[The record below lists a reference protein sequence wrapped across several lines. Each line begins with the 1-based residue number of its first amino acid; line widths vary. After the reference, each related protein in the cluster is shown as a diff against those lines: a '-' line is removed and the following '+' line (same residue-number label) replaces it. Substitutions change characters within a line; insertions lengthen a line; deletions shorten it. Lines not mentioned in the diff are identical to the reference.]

1 MLNTRITRRDFLK
14 GSVALAG
21 SATVLSFLQLNS
33 KKLNATELYTPG
45 WKVEWK
51 PNVCGFCANIC
62 GLNVRVHKKGKE
74 EKPLKIE
81 GNKWDNYGQGKICA
95 RGQSGLKYLFN
106 PDRITT
112 PLIRV
117 EGSKRGE
124 WKFRKA
130 TWEEAFQYIMKK
142 VQEHNIQPHEWVFLG
157 GWHGCAQY
165 RPWAFG
171 AALLMEMLNLWGA
184 PIQNCVGVEHLG
196 IHAATGYFNTHD
208 EMVVDFENANFILV
222 VRSNGS
228 LAGISTGRAHRFG
241 EAIKRGAMVAVVDVR
256 RSETASRADI
266 FLKIKPG
273 TDLAF
278 ALAMLNVILHEK
290 YYGKHLYEHNL
301 DFIKYHTNAPHLVV
315 KRKHPVTKQ
324 ETWWLLSDKDGI
336 WWKNFHIWDER
347 ENRLAT
353 LQGYLNHNKTDIEG
367 KPIEPALELGGEI
380 RKQLLEQLKKQDPS
394 IEDVKTA
401 WELLKEK
408 TKPYTPEW
416 AEKITEIP
424 AERIRE
430 VAILFATKRPSVI
443 EPGIYDARYANS
455 IQLRKVLT
463 QIQMIINGHDN
474 LGGWIVGGEYRHKVA
489 KFWEWLNKEGF
500 EKAIGGKY
508 IKFPIGY
515 PVEKSPYPTY
525 NIPGV
530 FWVLDVFFGLFLP
543 NAQNPDAVKRFVT
556 KLDYTELVKSATSTG
571 IPNIAVLA
579 SFEQWAK
586 FMSGKSKEPGIA
598 LPVVSDYGFD
608 KAFEGKLEWN
618 GKPYKPKA
626 IFGYAINPVLGNP
639 YGDKWKKWME
649 EAKLVVFLDTMP
661 TESNVYAD
669 VILPDEHYLERDDI
683 ILGRGTSHNL
693 TVFKRSRV
701 YKIGEGKHGVDFF
714 FEMTSGMLGAR
725 LMKEGKAKDQKEA
738 FVKGAQVYCDF
749 VCKMLGYDEEE
760 FWKEVERTVFKEGKP
775 FTKAIYR
782 YQLKELAKEVSEI
795 KGKEI
800 LPEELDREFREKGFY
815 DIETMDEL
823 LEKWRIPEHIP
834 TTLPSGRIEL
844 YSTLFELVQ
853 AFYGYMPNWDPVCAY
868 VPLRRKEGNLEKD
881 EFFIAHGKAP
891 VFSHSGVHLLDNP
904 LIVGITKWKKL
915 KKIYYR
921 VWIHPK
927 SAQRLGIKD
936 GDLIEVINTENPDKR
951 MKARAFVT
959 EWVREDTIFVPF
971 NGGTEAPVQ
980 YAVKPPEAARH
991 VDLVVYKVEPLI
1003 SGYTRDE
1010 ITVKV
1015 KKVSA

>member
-1 MLNTRITRRDFLK
+1 MLKAKITRRDFLK
-14 GSVALAG
+14 GSVALTGA
-21 SATVLSFLQLNS
+21 ATALSFLQLSS
-33 KKLNATELYTPG
+33 KKVNATELYTPE
-45 WKVEWK
+45 WNIEWK

-62 GLNVRVHKKGKE
+62 GLNVRVHKKNEKE
-74 EKPLKIE
+74 RPLKIE
-81 GNKWDNYGQGKICA
+81 GNEWDNYGQGKICA

-112 PLIRV
+112 PLIRRK
-117 EGSKRGE
+117 GSKRGE
-124 WKFRKA
+124 WNFRKA
-130 TWEEAFQYIMKK
+130 TWEEAFQYIMEK
-142 VQEHNIQPHEWVFLG
+142 VQKHNIQPHEWVFLG

-165 RPWAFG
+165 RPWTFG
-171 AALLMEMLNLWGA
+171 AALLMEMLNIWGA
-184 PIQNCVGVEHLG
+184 PIQNCVGIEHLG
-196 IHAATGYFNTHD
+196 IHVATGYFNAHD

-278 ALAMLNVILHEK
+278 ALAMLHVILHEK
-290 YYGKHLYEHNL
+290 YYGKSLYEHNL
-301 DFIKYHTNAPHLVV
+301 DFIKYHTNAPHLVI
-315 KRKHPVTKQ
+315 KKKHPVTKQ

-336 WWKNFHIWDER
+336 WWKNFHVWDKW

-353 LQGYLNHNKTDIEG
+353 LQGYLNHNKTDIDG
-367 KPIEPALELGGEI
+367 KPVDPALELDENV
-380 RKQLLEQLKKQDPS
+380 RKQLLEDLKKKDPS

-408 TKPYTPEW
+408 TKSYTPEW

-424 AERIRE
+424 AHKIRE

-463 QIQMIINGHDN
+463 QIQMIVNGHDN
-474 LGGWIVGGEYRHKVA
+474 IGGWIVGGEYRHKVA

-500 EKAIGGKY
+500 NWIGGKY
-508 IKFPIGY
+508 VKFPIGY

-525 NIPGV
+525 NMPGV
-530 FWVLDVFFGLFLP
+530 FWVLDAFFGLFLP
-543 NAQNPDAVKRFVT
+543 NAQNPEAIKKFVT
-556 KLDYTELVKSATSTG
+556 KGDYTELVKSATSSG
-571 IPNIAVLA
+571 VPNIAVLA

-586 FMSGKSKEPGIA
+586 FMSGQSKEPGIA

-608 KAFEGKLEWN
+608 RAFEGKLQWN

-661 TESNVYAD
+661 TDSNVYAD

-683 ILGRGTSHNL
+683 ILGRGNSHHL

-701 YKIGEGKHGVDFF
+701 AKIGEGKHGVDFF
-714 FEMTSGMLGAR
+714 FEMTTGMLASR
-725 LMKEGKAKDQKEA
+725 LMQEGKAKNMQEA
-738 FVKGAQVYCDF
+738 MAKAAKIYCDF
-749 VCKMLGYDEEE
+749 VSKMLGYNTEE
-760 FWKEVERTVFKEGKP
+760 FWKEVQKTVFKERKP
-775 FTKAIYR
+775 FTKAIYN
-782 YQLKELAKEVSEI
+782 YQLKELAKEVSEA
-795 KGKEI
+795 KGKEVK
-800 LPEELDREFREKGFY
+800 PEELDKELKEKGFY
-815 DIETMDEL
+815 DIETMEEL
-823 LEKWRIPEHIP
+823 LTKWRIPEQIP

-844 YSTLFELVQ
+844 YSTLFEMVQ
-853 AFYGYMPNWDPVCAY
+853 AFYGYMPNWDPVCEY
-868 VPLRRKEGNLEKD
+868 IPLRRKENNLEPD
-881 EFFIAHGKAP
+881 EFFISHGKAP
-891 VFSHSGVHLLDNP
+891 VFSHSGVHTLDNP

-915 KKIYYR
+915 KKIYYH

-927 SAQRLGIKD
+927 AAQRLGIKD
-936 GDLIEVINTENPDKR
+936 GDLIEVVNTEDPSKK

-980 YAVKPPEAARH
+980 FAVKPPEAARH
-991 VDLVVYKVEPLI
+991 VDVVTYKVEPVI

-1010 ITVKV
+1010 VTVRV
-1015 KKVSA
+1015 RKVSA

>member
-1 MLNTRITRRDFLK
+1 MLKAKITRRDFLK

-21 SATVLSFLQLNS
+21 AATTLSFLQLTS
-33 KKLNATELYTPG
+33 KKLNATEVYTPG
-45 WKVEWK
+45 WNIEWK

-62 GLNVRVHKKGKE
+62 GLNVRVHEKGNVK
-74 EKPLKIE
+74 KPLKIE
-81 GNKWDNYGQGKICA
+81 GNEYDNYGQGKICA
-95 RGQSGLKYLFN
+95 RGQSGLSYLFN

-130 TWEEAFQYIMKK
+130 TWQEAFQYIMKK

-196 IHAATGYFNTHD
+196 IHAATGYFNAHD

-241 EAIKRGAMVAVVDVR
+241 EALKRGAFLTVVDVR
-256 RSETASRADI
+256 RSETAARAHK

-273 TDLAF
+273 TDLAL
-278 ALAMLNVILHEK
+278 ALAMLHVILHER
-290 YYGKHLYEHNL
+290 YYGKTLYEHNL
-301 DFIKYHTNAPHLVV
+301 DFIKYHTNAPHLVI
-315 KRKHPVTKQ
+315 KMKHPVTKQ

-336 WWKNFHIWDER
+336 WWKNFHVWDER
-347 ENRLAT
+347 NNRLAT
-353 LQGYLNHNKTDIEG
+353 VQGYSNHNKTDING
-367 KPIEPALELGGEI
+367 NKIEPALELSEEV
-380 RKQLLEQLKKQDPS
+380 RKQLLEGIKKQNPAV
-394 IEDVKTA
+394 EDVKTV
-401 WELLKEK
+401 WELLEEK
-408 TKPYTPEW
+408 TKDYTPEW

-424 AERIRE
+424 AKDIRE
-430 VAILFATKRPSVI
+430 VAIMFATKRPSVV

-463 QIQMIINGHDN
+463 LMQMIVNGHDN
-474 LGGWIVGGEYRHKVA
+474 VGGWIVGGEYRHKVA

-500 EKAIGGKY
+500 DWIGGKY

-543 NAQNPDAVKRFVT
+543 NAQNPEAVKKFVT
-556 KLDYTELVKSATSTG
+556 KLDYTDLVKSATSSQ
-571 IPNIAVLA
+571 IPNIAILA

-586 FMSGKSKEPGIA
+586 FMSGQSKEPGVA

-608 KAFEGKLEWN
+608 KAFEGKLKWN
-618 GKPYKPKA
+618 GKEYKPKA

-649 EAKLVVFLDTMP
+649 EAKLVVFFDTMP
-661 TESNVYAD
+661 TDSNVYAD

-683 ILGRGTSHNL
+683 ILGRGNSHHL

-714 FEMTSGMLGAR
+714 FEMTAGMLGAK
-725 LMKEGKAKDQKEA
+725 LMQEGKAKDMKEA
-738 FVKGAQVYCDF
+738 MAKGAEIYIDF
-749 VCKMLGYDEEE
+749 VAKMLGYDREE
-760 FWKEVERTVFKEGKP
+760 FKKLVFERVFKEGKP
-775 FTKAIYR
+775 FTKAVYE

-795 KGKEI
+795 KGKEVK
-800 LPEELDREFREKGFY
+800 PEELDKELKEKGFY
-815 DIETMDEL
+815 DIETMEEL
-823 LEKWRIPEHIP
+823 LEKWRIPEQIP

-844 YSTLFELVQ
+844 FSTLFELVQ
-853 AFYGYMPNWDPVCAY
+853 TFYGYFPNWDPVCAY
-868 VPLRRKEGNLEKD
+868 VPLRRKESGLAES
-881 EFFIAHGKAP
+881 EFFISHGKAP
-891 VFSHSGVHLLDNP
+891 VFSHSGVHTLDNP
-904 LIVGITKWKKL
+904 LIVGITNWKKL
-915 KKIYYR
+915 HKIYYR
-921 VWIHPK
+921 VWMHPK
-927 SAQRLGIKD
+927 AAERLGLKD
-936 GDLIEVINTENPDKR
+936 GDYIEVINNEDPSKK
-951 MKARAFVT
+951 MKARVFIT

-971 NGGTEAPVQ
+971 NGGTEAPVKF
-980 YAVKPPEAARH
+980 AVKPPEAARH
-991 VDLVVYKVEPLI
+991 VDVVHYKVEPLI

-1010 ITVKV
+1010 VTVTVK
-1015 KKVSA
+1015 KASA

>member
-1 MLNTRITRRDFLK
+1 MLKNKVTRREFLK
-14 GSVALAG
+14 GSVALTAA
-21 SATVLSFLQLNS
+21 ATALSFLQLNS
-33 KKLNATELYTPG
+33 KKVNATEVYTPG

-62 GLNVRVHKKGKE
+62 GLQVRIHKKGNE
-74 EKPLKIE
+74 EKPLKID
-81 GNKWDNYGQGKICA
+81 GNPYDNYGQGKICA
-95 RGQSGLKYLFN
+95 RGQSGLSYLFN

-112 PLIRV
+112 PLIRI

-130 TWEEAFQYIMKK
+130 TWEEAYQYILKK
-142 VQEHNIQPHEWVFLG
+142 VIQHDIKPHEWVFLG

-171 AALLMEMLNLWGA
+171 AALLMNMINLWGA

-196 IHAATGYFNTHD
+196 IHSVTGYFNTHD

-241 EAIKRGAMVAVVDVR
+241 EAIKRGALVAVVDVR
-256 RSETASRADI
+256 RSETAAKADI

-273 TDLAF
+273 TDPAF
-278 ALAMLNVILHEK
+278 ALALLHVVLHEE
-290 YYGKHLYEHNL
+290 YYGRKLYEHNL
-301 DFIKYHTNAPHLVV
+301 EFIRNYTNAPHLVV

-324 ETWWLLSDKDGI
+324 ETWWLLSDKDGL
-336 WWKNFHIWDER
+336 WWKNFYVWDEL
-347 ENRLAT
+347 ENKLT
-353 LQGYLNHNKTDIEG
+353 TVDGYSNHNKTDQKG
-367 KPIEPALELGGEI
+367 KTIRPALELSSEV
-380 RKQLLEQLKKQDPS
+380 RKQLKETFKV
-394 IEDVKTA
+394 EDVKTV

-430 VAILFATKRPSVI
+430 VAILFATKRPSVV
-443 EPGIYDARYANS
+443 EPGIYDARYPNS

-463 QIQMIINGHDN
+463 ILQVIINGHDN
-474 LGGWIVGGEYRHKVA
+474 IGGWIIGGEFRHKVA

-500 EKAIGGKY
+500 EKYIGGRY

-515 PVEKSPYPTY
+515 PVEKAPYPTY
-525 NIPGV
+525 TIPGV
-530 FWVLDVFFGLFLP
+530 FWVLDVFFGVFMP
-543 NAQNPDAVKRFVT
+543 NAQNPEAIKKFLNGDPTLLAQS
-556 KLDYTELVKSATSTG
+556 SAG
-571 IPNIAVLA
+571 VPNIAILA
-579 SFEQWAK
+579 SLNQWLK
-586 FMSGKSKEPGIA
+586 FMRDPKNEKPGVA

-608 KAFEGKLEWN
+608 LAFEGKLKWN
-618 GKPYKPKA
+618 GKEYKPKA

-639 YGDKWKKWME
+639 YGDRWKKWME
-649 EAKLVVFLDTMP
+649 EAKLVVFYDTMP

-669 VILPDEHYLERDDI
+669 VILPDEHYLERDDV
-683 ILGRGTSHNL
+683 ILGRGTSHHL
-693 TVFKRSRV
+693 TVFKRNRV
-701 YKIGEGKHGVDFF
+701 YKIGEGKHSLDFF
-714 FEMTSGMLGAR
+714 FEMAAGMIGANLVR
-725 LMKEGKAKDQKEA
+725 EGKAKDQREG
-738 FVKGAQVYCDF
+738 FMKGAETYIDF
-749 VCKMLGYDEEE
+749 VAKMNGWDAEKLKNLT
-760 FWKEVERTVFKEGKP
+760 FKALKEGKG
-775 FTKAIYR
+775 FKDAMYE
-782 YQLKELAKEVSEI
+782 YQLEELAREVSEI
-795 KGKEI
+795 RGKKVSKEEI
-800 LPEELDREFREKGFY
+800 EKELKEKGFY

-823 LEKWRIPEHIP
+823 LKKWRMPEHIP
-834 TTLPSGRIEL
+834 TPLPSGRLEIF
-844 YSTLFELVQ
+844 STLFEMVQ
-853 AFYGYMPNWDPVCAY
+853 GFFGYFPNWDPVCAY
-868 VPLRRKEGNLEKD
+868 VPPTRKENNLEED
-881 EFFIAHGKAP
+881 EFFVAHGKAP
-891 VFSHSGVHLLDNP
+891 VFSHSGVHTLDNP

-915 KKIYYR
+915 KEIYYH

-936 GDLIEVINTENPDKR
+936 GDTIEVINTENPNRK
-951 MKARAFVT
+951 MVAKAFIT

-971 NGGTEAPVQ
+971 NGGTTAPVK

-991 VDLVVYKVEPLI
+991 VDLLDYKVEPLI
-1003 SGYTRDE
+1003 SGYTRDD

-1015 KKVSA
+1015 RKVS